1 MSDLQHDLASLVARF
16 RRLTVPN
23 GSAWDVPGIHAA
35 IDKCDA
41 PPCEVAAAAFAL
53 AARADMKTPT
63 LLPERGSWW
72 NKAPE
77 MTGPRIRHTQKCPEH
92 PEHDMPHDHGGDM
105 TPEQIAEAKRVALA
119 AAAANPYIP
128 PAVKRAQALEETP

>member
-1 MSDLQHDLASLVARF
+1 MTKLTQAAAVAIATAAKQIR
-16 RRLTVPN
+16 PD
-23 GSAWDVPGIHAA
+23 WDHPGILHALRTEA
-35 IDKCDA
+35 DRGTQAEDVFI
-41 PPCEVAAAAFAL
+41 AL
-53 AARADMKTPT
+53 ANLCANTEARTPG
-63 LLPERGSWW
+63 LLNKPGSWW
-72 NKAPE
+72 QKPA
-77 MTGPRIRHTQKCPEH
+77 GRIERRGDHNVPCPDH

>member
-1 MSDLQHDLASLVARF
+1 MTDLQHDLASLVARF

-23 GSAWDVPGIHAA
+23 GSAWDVPGIRAA

-53 AARADMKTPT
+53 AARADMKTPV
-63 LLPERGSWW
+63 LLPEHGSWW

-77 MTGPRIRHTQKCPEH
+77 MAGPRIRHTQRCPEH

-128 PAVKRAQALEETP
+128 PAIKRARALEETP